1 MCATILCLN
10 ETYLRDENVPENSHI
25 PGYKLVNK
33 NRHTCYSTRTDLKK
47 QHGGGIAMCI
57 TDNLK
62 SKVIHHIYN
71 VTDLECLVL
80 KIEEPFQGA
89 VANVYRP
96 PKYSIPQFLQN
107 LKKIK
112 EALDIMTDNIIVCG
126 DFNEDHLSA
135 TNKPI
140 ASFFE
145 LLPNYTLL
153 DTIYIPATM
162 ARCVQAKGVI
172 QTYYSYHDAI
182 FCSLE

>member
-1 MCATILCLN
+1 M
-10 ETYLRDENVPENSHI
+10 
-25 PGYKLVNK
+25 
-33 NRHTCYSTRTDLKK
+33 
-47 QHGGGIAMCI
+47 
-57 TDNLK
+57 
-62 SKVIHHIYN
+62 
-71 VTDLECLVL
+71 
-80 KIEEPFQGA
+80 
-89 VANVYRP
+89 
-96 PKYSIPQFLQN
+96 
-107 LKKIK
+107 

-145 LLPNYTLL
+145 DHGYVQLIDMPTTAKHTLL